1 MNTRHA
7 VTKLIGY
14 DKLPKDRANYKVE
27 NDISENGHL
36 IEHLDQEV
44 HNSFILMKDNAI
56 KLGDAYYNIWSKYTG
71 LNSLRSRSGHLID
84 EIYPPNRKIYDIEN
98 NVFDFEKSIK
108 SIIKNDLM
116 KNQKEMIKNGVV
128 LANNYHSN
136 LLMIDKVS
144 IQEVNIREQ
153 LIRDLQEKIEDL
165 SKNLINIQKQLASK
179 NTQLNNLNDQYIN
192 IEQSNKIKDGTIS
205 DKNIVIE
212 EKNDNINDLTNQLN
226 NLNETIVKPLE
237 DKNSKL
243 KNDLKLAKEKAY
255 NDLKTKLEEIIN
267 LQTDILYYK
276 NKTKILENVDKEW
289 RDRHEKAEDD
299 IAILTKEIQNLKQS
313 NKTANDDILAQDTRI
328 QKITNDLTEKIQ
340 KIGQL
345 EISGVILNNNLSN
358 AESKIS
364 KLETDLSNKIT
375 ENDNNLQQISSQ
387 LLTITDLSKNLTN
400 QKKELVDKNEF
411 LENLKMNYKYL
422 AERSETFLVKDF
434 IPKAGTGL
442 IKLEEKRNFPN
453 LIFYGCLFEK
463 TNDQT
468 DWWPS
473 DFVYQNISKN
483 YCIFVSIQIQIG
495 GANMIYKLF
504 KMLYSGNNLK
514 GDWYDAKTYVRSV
527 DYKTA
532 YNDLRKDSSLLET
545 YWANGTWAK
554 IAADE
559 TDSGIAISHVYGI
572 YSIDYSNLTGAVV
585 DPGIIEENDE
595 LKLTIKSLNDTN
607 SNKDIIINDLSLNNA
622 ELTITKKGLNDI
634 IAKKNNII
642 SAKDTIINAT
652 EQQMNIQAAASGI
665 NLEMA
670 LDQIR
675 IKDSKIVDLSAA
687 IQENTITYN
696 GRIKDLSDILLSKES
711 RITDMSNIL
720 IRLQT
725 EYTDLSKNCMD
736 LSTSLFNATQMIKN
750 YPVIIDEL
758 NAKIKQL
765 EGSNTD
771 KKWKDIYYQRYIE
784 YREKSKTLETEIVK
798 LNSKITQL
806 TYDISN
812 NTGSNSQLLKDKIA
826 LQNKIDQL
834 NNQKASL
841 ETLLQESRDNA
852 SYYMTETWKEQQK
865 VKAKNNEISVLNQK
879 ITLLETQKETQQ
891 GLINANNESCKE
903 LEDEIKEL
911 SGNVAANLNLYN
923 TKNNQYNNLFIQ
935 SNHIHIDVWIPDST
949 SVLMYTFNGNPKFT
963 SCTFRATSWLD
974 KPMVSCGV
982 YQNPPGYSKLAIF
995 WTAYKRGSQADTN
1008 KKTVIV
1014 MVKVRYSARAIRATQ
1029 CKYAY
1034 SPLHLHQFIARTKQP
1049 QYTDEIETIFNDLGA
1064 EGIVVGS
1071 EEVAS
1076 NTNGYGISDI
1086 MGFYY

>member
-7 VTKLIGY
+7 VTKIIGY
-14 DKLPKDRANYKVE
+14 DKVPKDRANYKVE

-36 IEHLDQEV
+36 IEHLDQEI
-44 HNSFILMKDNAI
+44 HNSFVLMKDNAI

-84 EIYPPNRKIYDIEN
+84 EIYPPNRKVYDIEN
-98 NVFDFEKSIK
+98 NVFNFEKSIK
-108 SIIKNDLM
+108 SIIKIDLM

-144 IQEVNIREQ
+144 IQEVNIRER
-153 LIRDLQEKIEDL
+153 LIKDLQEKIEDL
-165 SKNLINIQKQLASK
+165 SKNLINKQNQISSK
-179 NTQLNNLNDQYIN
+179 NTQLNNLNDEYIK
-192 IEQSNKIKDGTIS
+192 IVQSNKIKDGTIS
-205 DKNIVIE
+205 DKNIVIN
-212 EKNDNINDLTNQLN
+212 EKNDNINDLTNQVK
-226 NLNETIVKPLE
+226 NLNQNVETEEVKNL
-237 DKNSKL
+237 KL
-243 KNDLKLAKEKAY
+243 KNELKLTKEKAY

-299 IAILTKEIQNLKQS
+299 IARLTKDIEKLIASNKDGNNDILTLE
-313 NKTANDDILAQDTRI
+313 TRI
-328 QKITNDLTEKIQ
+328 ENITNDVTTKIK

-345 EISGVILNNNLSN
+345 EISGIISNNNLSN
-358 AESKIS
+358 AQSKII
-364 KLETDLSNKIT
+364 KLELDLSNKIT

-387 LLTITDLSKNLTN
+387 ILTITDLSKNLTN

-463 TNDQT
+463 TNDQP
-468 DWWPS
+468 DLWPS
-473 DFVYQNISKN
+473 DFVYQNLSKN

-514 GDWYDAKTYVRSV
+514 GDWYDAKRYVRSV

-532 YNDLRKDSSLLET
+532 YNDLRKDRSLLET
-545 YWANGTWAK
+545 YWDNGTWEK
-554 IAADE
+554 IATDE

-585 DPGIIEENDE
+585 DPGIIQENEE
-595 LKLTIKSLNDTN
+595 LKLTINSLNDNN
-607 SNKDIIINDLSLNNA
+607 SKKDIIINDLSLNNA
-622 ELTITKKGLNDI
+622 ELIITKKSLNNI
-634 IAKKNNII
+634 IAQKNNVI
-642 SAKDTIINAT
+642 SAKDTIISTT
-652 EQQMNIQAAASGI
+652 EQQMNIQAANSGI

-670 LDQIR
+670 LDQMK
-675 IKDSKIVDLSAA
+675 IKDSKITDLSAA
-687 IQENTITYN
+687 IQEKTIAYN

-736 LSTSLFNATQMIKN
+736 LSTSLFNAMQMIKN
-750 YPVIIDEL
+750 YPVMIDEL

-784 YREKSKTLETEIVK
+784 YREKSKTLEKEIIT

-812 NTGSNSQLLKDKIA
+812 NNGSNSQLLKDKLA
-826 LQNKIDQL
+826 LQNKIGQL

-841 ETLLQESRDNA
+841 ETLLKESRDNA
-852 SYYMTETWKEQQK
+852 GFYMTETWKEQQK
-865 VKAKNNEISVLNQK
+865 VKAKDNEISVLKQK

-891 GLINANNESCKE
+891 SLNNENNKNCE
-903 LEDEIKEL
+903 DLEKQIQEL
-911 SGNVAANLNLYN
+911 SGNVATNLSLYN
-923 TKNNQYNNLFIQ
+923 SKNNQYNNLFIQ
-935 SNHIHIDVWIPDST
+935 SNHFHIDVWIPDST
-949 SVLMYTFNGNPKFT
+949 AVLMHTFNGNPQFT
-963 SCTFRATSWLD
+963 SCTFRATNWLD
-974 KPMVSCGV
+974 KSLASCGV
-982 YQNPPGYSKLAIF
+982 YQNPPGYSKFAIF

-1014 MVKVRYSARAIRATQ
+1014 MVKVRYSTRAIRATQ

-1034 SPLHLHQFIARTKQP
+1034 SPLHLYQFIARTKQP
-1049 QYTDEIETIFNDLGA
+1049 QYTDEIETIFNDLA
-1064 EGIVVGS
+1064 EEGIVVGS
-1071 EEVAS
+1071 EQDALT
-1076 NTNGYGISDI
+1076 TNGYGISDI